1 MMSSIE
7 CTQIDTVLDRQ
18 GGWPPAE
25 ARQHLDQCPRCRTLY
40 TWMMED
46 SLAVR
51 ISPALHQRIARPV
64 LMSLQPIEPLPPR
77 RVSIA
82 QLIVLFVVFSSAL
95 VAVTGTAGIARAS
108 VLQVVGIGILI
119 ATGVF
124 LFSVMLARQMRPG
137 SYQPVPAHT
146 VLAAFGLGLL
156 TAMGVLFPW
165 GAAPGFV
172 AQGWPCLLGGMSIAV
187 PAAALLWLVVR
198 RGAPLSVST
207 MGAMLGATAGLLGVT
222 VLQVKCPHQ
231 EALHLLVWHGSVLGI
246 ATGAGLLAGWLAQ
259 HLSVSGARREDA

>member
-1 MMSSIE
+1 M
-7 CTQIDTVLDRQ
+7 R
-18 GGWPPAE
+18 
-25 ARQHLDQCPRCRTLY
+25 
-40 TWMMED
+40 ED

-51 ISPALHQRIARPV
+51 ISPALHWRIARPV
-64 LMSLQPIEPLPPR
+64 LMSLRPIEPLPPP

-82 QLIVLFVVFSSAL
+82 QLIVLFVVFSGVL

-108 VLQVVGIGILI
+108 ALQVVGTGVLI

-146 VLAAFGLGLL
+146 VLVAFGLGLF
-156 TAMGVLFPW
+156 TAIGVLFPW
-165 GAAPGFV
+165 GTPPSFV
-172 AQGWPCLLGGMSIAV
+172 AQGWPCLLGGVGVAV
-187 PAAALLWLVVR
+187 PAAAILWLVVR
-198 RGAPLSVST
+198 RGAPLSMLT

-222 VLQVKCPHQ
+222 VLQIKCPHQ

-246 ATGAGLLAGWLAQ
+246 ATGTGVLAGWLAR
-259 HLSVSGARREDA
+259 HFSRRAAPLEGA

>member
-1 MMSSIE
+1 MSSIE
-7 CTQIDTVLDRQ
+7 CTQIDTVLDHH
-18 GGWPPAE
+18 GGPPPAE
-25 ARQHLDQCPRCRTLY
+25 ARQHLDRCPRCRTLY

-51 ISPALHQRIARPV
+51 ISPALHQRIAGPV
-64 LMSLQPIEPLPPR
+64 LRSLPPVKPLPRP

-82 QLIVLFVVFSSAL
+82 QIIVLCVVFSSAL
-95 VAVTGTAGIARAS
+95 VAVMGTAGVARAS
-108 VLQVVGIGILI
+108 ALQVVGIGVLI
-119 ATGVF
+119 ATGVY

-156 TAMGVLFPW
+156 TAIGVLFPW
-165 GAAPGFV
+165 GTPPSFV
-172 AQGWPCLLGGMSIAV
+172 AQGWPCLLGGVGVAV
-187 PAAALLWLVVR
+187 PAASILWLVVR
-198 RGAPLSVST
+198 RGAPLSMIA

-231 EALHLLVWHGSVLGI
+231 EALHLLVWHGSVLMI
-246 ATGAGLLAGWLAQ
+246 ATGAGVLAGWLAQ
-259 HLSVSGARREDA
+259 RFSRRAAPREGA